1 MKFNKAVND
10 LYTHPTATILQDY
23 VILLHFR

>member
-1 MKFNKAVND
+1 MNFNKTVND
-10 LYTHPTATILQDY
+10 LYNHLAATLLQDY